1 MKVFTIL
8 VVIDEISL
16 DLNLLELFSI
26 LLELIDDGDVDDNAL
41 KIVDKNGRDEDLIM
55 VMIIVTFR

>member
-26 LLELIDDGDVDDNAL
+26 LLELIDDDDVDDNAL
-41 KIVDKNGRDEDLIM
+41 KIVDKNGRDGDLIM
-55 VMIIVTFR
+55 IMIIVTFR